1 MTDVWRSRS
10 HLLIDLAGAGG
21 RTGGKAGGQRA
32 TQENDEHRDSAGS
45 NLPLNEHASDGMCTL
60 GTSQLGGIGRMSL
73 AQVLETLSH
82 HHHEFTRRFRV
93 RSLAVFGSVAR
104 GDARPDSDVDILV
117 SFEEPPGFDGYM
129 ALKWRIEEVLGTRVD
144 VVMES
149 ALRPDAR
156 AVVEAEA
163 IRVA

>member
-1 MTDVWRSRS
+1 MSRAEI
-10 HLLIDLAGAGG
+10 LD
-21 RTGGKAGGQRA
+21 
-32 TQENDEHRDSAGS
+32 
-45 NLPLNEHASDGMCTL
+45 
-60 GTSQLGGIGRMSL
+60 
-73 AQVLETLSH
+73 TLSRH
-82 HHHEFTRRFRV
+82 REEFTRQFRV

-104 GDARPDSDVDILV
+104 GETRPESDVDILV

-129 ALKWRIEEVLGTRVD
+129 ALKWRLEELLGARVD
-144 VVMES
+144 LVMEG